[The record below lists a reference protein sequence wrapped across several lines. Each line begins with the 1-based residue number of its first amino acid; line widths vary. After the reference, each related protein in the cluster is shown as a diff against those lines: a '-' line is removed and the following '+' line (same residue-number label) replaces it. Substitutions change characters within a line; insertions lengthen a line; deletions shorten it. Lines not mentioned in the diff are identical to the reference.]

1 VFYPRLFELLK
12 LVGGKNVSDDKILF
26 EVKLLKL
33 LAEIVLDDVVVV
45 AYQTLDER
53 SVFLRLQL
61 GILQIIVQRIY
72 DHLLLEFLEG
82 SQPAANF
89 LLV

>member
-1 VFYPRLFELLK
+1 MFYPRLFELLK